1 MNKTFTVAWTEY
13 VNALRSKAFLV
24 GLLAM
29 PLMMG
34 LMVAIPQLTKDK
46 VDVTDRR
53 FAIVDF
59 SGSLAGVIEAAAQ
72 ERNETA
78 VYDPSDPSKQIQ
90 PRLVPEIISRDDT
103 PREDHVLRLSDRVR
117 AGELF
122 AFVLVGADVF
132 EAEGIE
138 APIAYHTRTPTFQI
152 LPAWLE
158 GVINSEV
165 QRVRFEREG
174 LDQTLVRAVMRSSRM
189 ERLGLASR
197 SETGEV
203 EAAKRENRIATF
215 AIPAVAMFMLFMMV
229 MSSAPALLNGV
240 LEEKMQKIVEF
251 LISSITPFQLMMGK
265 LMGAMMISLTLSVLY
280 LSAATYLAWY
290 QGFLD
295 MIPLHLFF
303 WFFVFL
309 ILAILIYGSIFLA
322 IGATCNEIQDAQS
335 LMLPA
340 MLMVMIPVMTW
351 LPVIQ
356 SPGGT
361 FARGIS
367 LFPPATPMLM
377 MLRMAV
383 PPGLP
388 MWEILLG
395 VGLCLVFTVMIVA
408 AAGKIFRIGI
418 LAQGQSPS
426 FRRMLEWL
434 LSK

>member
-1 MNKTFTVAWTEY
+1 MRKALTVAWTEY
-13 VNALRSKAFLV
+13 VNALKSKAFLV

-34 LMVAIPQLTKDK
+34 LMIAIPQLTKDK

-53 FAIVDF
+53 FAIVDY
-59 SGSLAGVIEAAAQ
+59 SGALAEAIVAAAQ

-78 VYDPSDPSKQIQ
+78 LYDGNDPGKQLQ
-90 PRLVPEIISRDDT
+90 PRFVPEIISSDGT
-103 PREDHVLRLSDRVR
+103 AREEQVLGLSDRVR

-122 AFVLVGADVF
+122 AFVVVETDIF
-132 EAEGIE
+132 EGEE
-138 APIAYHTRTPTFQI
+138 LEVPIAYHTRTPTFQA

-158 GVINSEV
+158 GVINGEI
-165 QRVRFEREG
+165 QRVRFERVG
-174 LDQTLVRAVMRSSRM
+174 LDQALVRQVMRKSRM

-197 SETGEV
+197 NESGAV

-215 AIPAVAMFMLFMMV
+215 AVPAVAMFMLFMMV

-265 LMGAMMISLTLSVLY
+265 LLGAMMISLTLSVLY
-280 LSAATYLAWY
+280 LSAATYVAWDY
-290 QGFLD
+290 GLLD
-295 MIPLHLFF
+295 MIPPHLFF

-335 LMLPA
+335 LMFPA
-340 MLMVMIPVMTW
+340 MLLVMIPVMTW
-351 LPVIQ
+351 MPIVQ
-356 SPGGT
+356 SPTGI
-361 FARGIS
+361 FARWMS

-377 MLRMAV
+377 MLRMSV

-388 MWEILLG
+388 LWEILLG
-395 VGLCLVFTVMIVA
+395 VVLCLVFTVMIVA

-418 LAQGQSPS
+418 LAQGQTPS
-426 FRRMLEWL
+426 FSLMVRWL
-434 LSK
+434 FSK